1 MSLQKTRPLQASCHC
16 SQVLM
21 ALCNREAAA
30 TKREELKRA
39 EEELMEA
46 RRQEL
51 LSEEDGY
58 WRQRMNQQQLV
69 EKLKAEV
76 AEQEEL
82 KGHSEVNLFAA
93 NRGLACASGLTTGI
107 LEGKAG
113 THPSGSSSHADISAH
128 CCTALR
134 LHAAK
139 VAVLAVVPASLHLAS
154 FASSGLKCCVWD
166 FAGWDRGHQSI
177 IRHSSGRCL

>member
-1 MSLQKTRPLQASCHC
+1 M
-16 SQVLM
+16 
-21 ALCNREAAA
+21 LCREAAA

-58 WRQRMNQQQLV
+58 WRQRMDQQQLV

-82 KGHSEVNLFAA
+82 KGHSEV
-93 NRGLACASGLTTGI
+93 
-107 LEGKAG
+107 
-113 THPSGSSSHADISAH
+113 
-128 CCTALR
+128 
-134 LHAAK
+134 
-139 VAVLAVVPASLHLAS
+139 SLDPHMS
-154 FASSGLKCCVWD
+154 YNSP
-166 FAGWDRGHQSI
+166 
-177 IRHSSGRCL
+177 

>member
-1 MSLQKTRPLQASCHC
+1 MYLTDCHC
-16 SQVLM
+16 DM
-21 ALCNREAAA
+21 FCREAAA

-58 WRQRMNQQQLV
+58 WRQRMDQQQLV

-82 KGHSEVNLFAA
+82 KGHSEVS
-93 NRGLACASGLTTGI
+93 LAHIRAIT
-107 LEGKAG
+107 
-113 THPSGSSSHADISAH
+113 
-128 CCTALR
+128 
-134 LHAAK
+134 
-139 VAVLAVVPASLHLAS
+139 VPENES
-154 FASSGLKCCVWD
+154 
-166 FAGWDRGHQSI
+166 
-177 IRHSSGRCL
+177 